1 VLGLVVFFTV
11 RTDRMK
17 KLLIT
22 GAGGFLGQMLCE
34 KAMAGWQV
42 FGTVRSSRMTIS
54 GVHEIQVDLTQ
65 RQDVIAMLDSLKPDA
80 VIHAAA
86 MADPNA
92 CQLQP
97 IESKRINVDAAVT
110 IAGWCADHRIH
121 LVFTSSDLVFDGLN
135 APYRETD
142 PACPVNRY
150 GEHKVLAE
158 EEIRRIYPETAIC
171 RLSLMYGNR
180 ISSRHEPMSLILKSG
195 RTIRLF
201 TDEFRTP
208 LFVETAADGIL
219 LCLEKTRGLVHLG
232 GGERISRYEFGR
244 LLARFLGVSENRIIA
259 CSQIDIPMPSARP
272 PDVSLNITL
281 ARKKGFNPPAL
292 IEVLRSF
299 VANPP

>member
-1 VLGLVVFFTV
+1 
-11 RTDRMK
+11 MK

-22 GAGGFLGQMLCE
+22 GAGGFLGQAICQ
-34 KAMAGWQV
+34 KAIANWRI
-42 FGTVRSSRMTIS
+42 FGTVRSSRMAIS
-54 GVHEIQVDLTQ
+54 GIHEIQVDLT
-65 RQDVIAMLDSLKPDA
+65 RHRDVMGMLDSLKPDA

-86 MADPNA
+86 IADPNA
-92 CQLQP
+92 CELKP
-97 IESKRINVDAAVT
+97 AESKRINVDAAVT
-110 IAGWCADHRIH
+110 IAGWCADHRI
-121 LVFTSSDLVFDGLN
+121 LLAFTSSDLVFDGLH
-135 APYRETD
+135 APYREAD
-142 PACPVNRY
+142 AACPINRY
-150 GEHKVLAE
+150 GEYKVLAE
-158 EEIRRIYPETAIC
+158 EKIRNIYPETAIC

-180 ISSRHEPMSLILKSG
+180 VSSRYEPMTHILKSG
-195 RTIRLF
+195 GTIRLF

-208 LFVETAADGIL
+208 MFVETAADGIL